1 MVESPRNQIGEVLR
15 AEGPLVPRA
24 EGAEVPM
31 VEDAD
36 VPMVEDA
43 QQEEGQKCVLGAAA
57 LDSSQLST

>member
-1 MVESPRNQIGEVLR
+1 MVESPRNQIGEVL
-15 AEGPLVPRA
+15 RA

-43 QQEEGQKCVLGAAA
+43 QQEGGQKCVLGAAA

>member
-15 AEGPLVPRA
+15 AEGPLVPRT
-24 EGAEVPM
+24 EGAE
-31 VEDAD
+31 

>member
-15 AEGPLVPRA
+15 AEGA
-24 EGAEVPM
+24 E
-31 VEDAD
+31 